1 VNELKNLEPFS
12 LDLDFESGKLSFYN
26 KKAEIRLSDLAP
38 YVYNTRVVEERLA
51 RNENPVIYS
60 YYDHVQPS
68 TIGEMNFG
76 ITIILPGKIGDEYN
90 FTRGHYHTN
99 MEPGEIYIGIQGEGI
114 LLAQRRNGSCK
125 SETIERGRVV
135 YAPGDWN
142 GHRTVNTGK
151 DKLIFFTIEQAA
163 SGHDYETVRRN
174 GLAKLV
180 VEEDGKPKLID
191 NPKYKP

>member
-1 VNELKNLEPFS
+1 VNELKNLDPFS
-12 LDLDFESGKLSFYN
+12 LDLDFESGKLSSYD

-38 YVYNTRVVEERLA
+38 YVYNTKVVEERLA
-51 RNENPVIYS
+51 RKENPVIYS
-60 YYDHVQPS
+60 YQDCVQPS
-68 TIGEMNFG
+68 VIGEMNFG
-76 ITIILPGKIGDEYN
+76 ITVIFPGKIGDEYN

-99 MEPGEIYIGIQGEGI
+99 MEPGEIYIGIQGEGL
-114 LLAQRRNGSCK
+114 LLAQKRNGSCR
-125 SETIERGRVV
+125 SERIERGRVV

-151 DKLIFFTIEQAA
+151 DKLIFLTIEQAA
-163 SGHDYETVRRN
+163 SGHDYETVKRN

-191 NPKYKP
+191 NPKYKQ

>member
-1 VNELKNLEPFS
+1 MNELKNLDPFS
-12 LDLDFESGKLSFYN
+12 LDLDFESGKLSSYD

-38 YVYNTRVVEERLA
+38 YVYNTKIVEERLA
-51 RNENPVIYS
+51 RKENPVIYS
-60 YYDHVQPS
+60 YQDRVQPS
-68 TIGEMNFG
+68 VIGEMNFG
-76 ITIILPGKIGDEYN
+76 ITIIFPGKIGDEYN

-99 MEPGEIYIGIQGEGI
+99 MEPGEIYIGIQGEGL
-114 LLAQRRNGSCK
+114 LLAQKRSGSCRSK
-125 SETIERGRVV
+125 RIERGRVV

-151 DKLIFFTIEQAA
+151 DKLIFLTIEQAA
-163 SGHDYETVRRN
+163 SGHDYETVKRN

>member
-1 VNELKNLEPFS
+1 MNELKNLDPFS
-12 LDLDFESGKLSFYN
+12 LDLDFESGKLSSYD

-38 YVYNTRVVEERLA
+38 YVYNTKIVEERLA
-51 RNENPVIYS
+51 RKENPVIYS
-60 YYDHVQPS
+60 YQDCVQPS
-68 TIGEMNFG
+68 VIGEMNFG
-76 ITIILPGKIGDEYN
+76 ITIIFPGKIGDEYN

-99 MEPGEIYIGIQGEGI
+99 MEPGEIYIGIQGEGL
-114 LLAQRRNGSCK
+114 LLAQKRSGSCR
-125 SETIERGRVV
+125 SERIERGRVV

-151 DKLIFFTIEQAA
+151 DKLIFLTIEQAA
-163 SGHDYETVRRN
+163 SGHDYETVKRN

-191 NPKYKP
+191 NPKYKQ